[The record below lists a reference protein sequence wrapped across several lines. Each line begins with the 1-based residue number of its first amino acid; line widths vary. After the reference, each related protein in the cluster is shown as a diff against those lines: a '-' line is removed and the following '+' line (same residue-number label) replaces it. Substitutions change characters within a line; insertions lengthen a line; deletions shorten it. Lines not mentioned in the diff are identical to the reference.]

1 MNFNIGKKE
10 IITQKRVI
18 DLLQKKLNYTYL
30 GDWTERNNNQN
41 IEEELVFSFLLRN
54 YSRKQSELA
63 INELQKIS
71 NNKTLSLY
79 ARNKL
84 LYNLLKYGIQV
95 KEDTSDKKIT
105 VQFIDWNN
113 SNNNHFSFAEEVT
126 VKFDQYEKRPDLVF
140 YINGISLAIL
150 ELKRSIV
157 SVEEG
162 IRQNIDSQKPE
173 FIRDFFTTNQ
183 IILSGNDSQG
193 LRYGAIGTPEKHY
206 LPWKENTHT
215 DVVNKLDREVLQ
227 FFEKNRLLDF
237 IHNCV
242 AFDNGV
248 KKIARPHQ
256 YFALK
261 SLKSNLDNKKGGIIW
276 HTQGAGKSLLMI
288 WAAKMIKQSSPN
300 ARVLIV
306 TDREELD
313 NQIKNTFGA
322 VGEEITR
329 ATGGQD
335 LINLLNKSTPT
346 LMCSLIHKF
355 GTGSNNYLDD
365 YLKDLGNIPQAYS
378 AKGDIVVFVDEC
390 HRTQSG
396 KLHKAMRELMP
407 NAIFVGFTGT
417 PLLQAD
423 KITTLQTFGD
433 FIHTYKFDEAVAD
446 EVILDLRYEA
456 RDVDTFISDS
466 DAIDTWF
473 EAKTKGLTDKGKVEL
488 KKRWGKIKTLYSSK
502 HRIEKIAANMLL
514 DFNIKPRLA
523 NDGRGTAML
532 VATSIEDACKY
543 YERFKEHLGKKCA
556 IITSFKPNSASIKG
570 DTSGDEESASFFKY
584 STYLDMISNYLN
596 ISKEDAKKEENVAE
610 FEKRVLKQFKEEPAN
625 MKLLIVVNKL
635 LTGFD
640 APSATYIYLDKK
652 LQDHNLFQAICR
664 TNRLDDGKD
673 FGYIIDYRNQ
683 FESITDAM
691 TNYTQGA
698 FSGYDPVDILGL
710 LSDRKNKTKNIM
722 ETALYELTSICSS
735 VKEPK
740 DETDYISYFCGDTSI
755 TEEVNSR
762 YGMRSV
768 LYSTI
773 SKLLKSYAD
782 IANDLSDLGYDDS
795 SITKLKGKVAF
806 YEHLMQ
812 TIKLA
817 SGDYIDLK
825 KYDHDMK
832 FLIDTYIEALPSKVI
847 SNLNDKTLLEVVT
860 LLEKEL
866 ETNKKEQEKN
876 LAIVIGNTR
885 KILVDEEATN
895 PMFFNQLSKVLE
907 SIIEERRKGILDYQK
922 FLNDLNKKVLS
933 KLEKQENNERPKS
946 IDNELK
952 KTLYDNLGNNE
963 QLTLELID
971 IIDNEFPS
979 DWVGHKMK
987 ERTVRN
993 KLSDKLND
1001 TQVDNIFNILRAIE
1015 LK

>member
-1 MNFNIGKKE
+1 MSSVIGQKE
-10 IITQKRVI
+10 RSTQNRVI
-18 DLLQKKLNYTYL
+18 EIFQKNLSYTYL
-30 GDWTERNNNQN
+30 GDWTERTNNSN
-41 IEEELVFSFLLRN
+41 IEEKILLSN
-54 YSRKQSELA
+54 LMKKYSKRQSELA
-63 INELQKIS
+63 IIELQKIS

-79 ARNKL
+79 NRNKQI
-84 LYNLLKYGIQV
+84 YNLLKYGIQV
-95 KEDTSDKKIT
+95 KDEKADKKIT
-105 VQFIDWNN
+105 VQFIDWDVPVNN
-113 SNNNHFSFAEEVT
+113 DFSFAQEVT
-126 VKFDQYEKRPDLVF
+126 IKFDQYEKRPDLIF
-140 YINGISLAIL
+140 YINGISLSIL

-173 FIRDFFTTNQ
+173 FIREFFTTNQ
-183 IILSGNDSQG
+183 VILSGNDSQG
-193 LRYGAIGTPEKHY
+193 LRYGAIGTPERNY
-206 LPWKENTHT
+206 LPWKESSHNNI
-215 DVVNKLDREVLQ
+215 VNKLDREIIQ
-227 FFEKNRLLDF
+227 FFEKERFLDF
-237 IHNCV
+237 IHNCI
-242 AFDNGV
+242 AFDGGV
-248 KKIARPHQ
+248 KKLARPHQ

-261 SLKSNLDNKKGGIIW
+261 ALKTRLEHKKGGIIW

-288 WAAKMIKQSSPN
+288 WAAKMIKQNNPN
-300 ARVLIV
+300 ARILIV

-329 ATGGQD
+329 AVGGKNLID
-335 LINLLNKSTPT
+335 LLDKPTPT
-346 LMCSLIHKF
+346 MICSLIHKF
-355 GTGSNNYLDD
+355 GTGSKNDLDNFII
-365 YLKDLGNIPQAYS
+365 DLGSVPKTYS

-417 PLLQAD
+417 PLLKED

-433 FIHTYKFDEAVAD
+433 FIHTYKFNEAVED

-456 RDVDTFISDS
+456 RDVDTFISDYE
-466 DAIDTWF
+466 AIDTWF
-473 EAKTKGLTDKGKVEL
+473 EAKTKGLTEKGKVEL

-502 HRIEKIAANMLL
+502 HRIEKIVANMLL

-543 YERFKEHLGKKCA
+543 YEKFKDHLGKKCA
-556 IITSFKPNSASIKG
+556 IITSFKPTSASIKG
-570 DTSGDEESASFFKY
+570 DTSGDEESTSYFKY
-584 STYLDMISNYLN
+584 STYVDMISTYLG
-596 ISKEDAKKEENVAE
+596 ISKEDAKKDTSIED
-610 FEKRVLKQFKEEPAN
+610 FEKKVLKQFKEEPAN

-652 LQDHNLFQAICR
+652 LQDHGLFQAICR

-673 FGYIIDYRNQ
+673 FGYIVDYRNQ
-683 FESITDAM
+683 FESITEAM
-691 TNYTQGA
+691 TDYTQGA
-698 FSGYDPVDILGL
+698 FAGYDKQDILGL
-710 LSDRKNKTKNIM
+710 LSNRKLKTKEIM
-722 ETALYELTSICSS
+722 ETALYELTNICSS

-740 DETDYISYFCGDTSI
+740 EETDYIYYFCGDTSLTNEI
-755 TEEVNSR
+755 NSR

-782 IANDLSDLGYDDS
+782 IANELNELGYDAT
-795 SITKLKGKVAF
+795 SIDKLKIKVAF

-825 KYDHDMK
+825 QYDHDMK

-847 SNLNDKTLLEVVT
+847 SDLNDKTLLEVVT
-860 LLEKEL
+860 LLEE
-866 ETNKKEQEKN
+866 EHESNKKEQEKN

-885 KILVDEEATN
+885 RILVDEEATN
-895 PMFFNQLSKVLE
+895 PMFFNELSKVLE
-907 SIIEERRKGILDYQK
+907 SLIEERRKGILDYKK
-922 FLNDLNKKVLS
+922 FLENLTKKILS

-952 KTLYDNLGNNE
+952 KTLYDNLDNNE
-963 QLTLELID
+963 ELTLELNELIE
-971 IIDNEFPS
+971 NEFPS

-987 ERTVRN
+987 ERSVRN
-993 KLSDKLND
+993 KLSEKLNE
-1001 TQVDNIFNILRAIE
+1001 TQVESIFNILKAIE